1 MDLDKAKSNYI
12 YFVGIFLDL
21 FLMILGLSLLVL
33 LAVIMATGI
42 QDIFNIFTNIADF
55 EVVDALNVVDSLL
68 LGLIVLEV
76 FRNIS
81 AYLKGLSAVPV
92 AINVGL
98 LAVTR
103 QIVLHRPDNFGSET
117 SYLLV
122 GTTYVVMLGMLLAA
136 YYVTIVAKP
145 REEVQQKTEQV
156 I

>member
-1 MDLDKAKSNYI
+1 MEFDTIKSGYI
-12 YFVGIFLDL
+12 KFVGILLDL

-33 LAVIMATGI
+33 LSIIMATSV
-42 QDIFNIFTNIADF
+42 QDIVGIFADIASF
-55 EVVDALNVVDSLL
+55 EVVDALDVVDSLL

-92 AINVGL
+92 AVNVGL

-103 QIVLHRPDNFGSET
+103 QIVLHRPDTFGSET
-117 SYLLV
+117 SYLIV
-122 GTTYVVMLGMLLAA
+122 GTTYVVMLGILLAA

-145 REEVQQKTEQV
+145 RKEVQRKTEQV